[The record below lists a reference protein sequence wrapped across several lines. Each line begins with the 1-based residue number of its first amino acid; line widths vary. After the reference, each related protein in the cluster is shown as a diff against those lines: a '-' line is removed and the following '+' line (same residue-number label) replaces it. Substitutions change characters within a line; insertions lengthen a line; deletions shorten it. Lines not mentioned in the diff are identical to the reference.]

1 MIYDIQNDKKN
12 CELIKRLS
20 PVNWQYINL
29 IGEYEFCHNQ
39 KFTDLQV
46 IIEMLPANPKIN
58 YGG

>member
-1 MIYDIQNDKKN
+1 MAYDIQNDKKN

-20 PVNWQYINL
+20 PVNWQYITL

-46 IIEMLPANPKIN
+46 IIEMLPANLKIN
-58 YGG
+58 YEG